1 MTALSAVELDGLDR
15 KATEAFPG
23 LLVRKDLLRVLR
35 SAYGVPTFVIEFL
48 LGKYA
53 ASSDPAVIEQG
64 MDFVRRNLSQ
74 MYVKPDEREV
84 VKARIQQQGTYRII
98 DKVSVVLK
106 EVDDKY
112 WATLHNINQDYVNI
126 DDGLIRA
133 HDRLLMGG
141 IWAEIKLRYDASLV
155 FKNQFRPFVI
165 DDLKPIQLSSRSVSP
180 LIEARSGFTRD
191 EWIDL
196 LLRSLG
202 LEPSLDYFSQRR
214 KLLYLARLIPLVER
228 NYNLIELGPRGT
240 GKSFVYQQI
249 SPYSHLISGGQT
261 TVAQMFVNLAS
272 GQRGLVALWDT
283 VAFDE
288 AAGVRFPD
296 KSGINIMKNYME
308 DGTFS
313 RGREI
318 ITAEGSIVFVGNLDG
333 DIGTI
338 VRTSNLFHP
347 MPKEMD
353 TAFYDRIHAYLPGW
367 EFGKTRDDLYTSH
380 FGFVSDYLAEVF
392 HHLRKTQYMDVAER
406 YVTLGSHVGGRDAK
420 AVRKT
425 VSGLIKL
432 IHPDGNVTREEVH
445 EYVEFGLE
453 LRRRVKEQLKKM
465 GGLEYWDVG
474 FSYTD
479 RETGDERVVGLP
491 ESGGGLIISGE
502 SLPPGSAYT
511 VGIDTSD
518 RAAKKLALFLIQTQ
532 VNPGSGRVIPLGNL
546 SPVMKEALKVA
557 HAYLL
562 GHIKDL
568 GIDRDPKS
576 YDFSVQAVNL
586 NQAKEGSETAIGFF
600 ISLVSAL
607 LERAVDPSSVVM
619 GEMSVKGMLQKV
631 SNLSERLELSRDAG
645 AKRVLIP
652 SENKR
657 DIADV
662 PDELLNRLATA
673 FYTDPLNAAIKAM
686 GLE

>member
-1 MTALSAVELDGLDR
+1 MALQAIVLDELDQ

-23 LLVRKDLLRVLR
+23 LVVRKDLLRVLR
-35 SAYGVPTFVIEFL
+35 SAYGVPIFVIEFL
-48 LGKYA
+48 LGKYC
-53 ASSDPAVIEQG
+53 ASPDPDVIERG
-64 MDFVRRNLSQ
+64 MDFVRQSLSARF
-74 MYVKPDEREV
+74 VKPDEREI
-84 VKARIQQQGTYRII
+84 VKSKIEREGTYQII

-126 DDGLIRA
+126 DSSLLHE

-141 IWAEIKLRYDASLV
+141 VWAEVTLRYDASLK

-165 DDLKPIQLSSRSVSP
+165 DSMRPIQLSNRSVGP
-180 LIEARSGFTRD
+180 IMEARGRFTRE

-202 LEPSLDYFSQRR
+202 MEPTHPYFTPRR
-214 KLLYLARLIPLVER
+214 KLLYLLRLVPLVER
-228 NYNLIELGPRGT
+228 NFNLIELGPRGT

-261 TVAQMFVNLAS
+261 TVAQMFVNLAN

-288 AAGVRFPD
+288 AAGVKFPD
-296 KSGINIMKNYME
+296 KNGINIMKNYME

-313 RGREI
+313 RGKEI
-318 ITAEGSIVFVGNLDG
+318 ISAEGSVVFVGNIDG
-333 DIGTI
+333 DVQTI
-338 VRTSNLFHP
+338 VRTSNLFYP

-367 EFGKTRDDLYTSH
+367 ELGKTRDEMYTNH

-392 HHLRKTQYMDVAER
+392 HQLRKTSYMDLPER
-406 YVTLGSHVGGRDAK
+406 EFELGSQVGGRDAK
-420 AVRKT
+420 AVRKI
-425 VSGLIKL
+425 VSGLVKL
-432 IHPDGNVTREEVH
+432 IHPDGQVRKEEMA
-445 EYVEFGLE
+445 EYIELALE
-453 LRRRVKEQLKKM
+453 MRRRVKEQLKKM

-474 FSYTD
+474 FDYVD
-479 RETGDERVVGLP
+479 RQTGERRVVGLP
-491 ESGGGLIISGE
+491 ESGGGMLITGDV
-502 SLPPGSAYT
+502 LPHGSVYT
-511 VGIDTSD
+511 LGTDRSD
-518 RAAKKLALFLIQTQ
+518 ASARKLALFLIQTQ
-532 VNPGSGRVIPLGNL
+532 MNPGSGRIIPLGSL

-562 GHIKDL
+562 AHTKDL
-568 GIDRDPKS
+568 GIDRDPKQ

-607 LERAVDPSSVVM
+607 LERPVDPTTVVV
-619 GEMSVKGMLQKV
+619 GEMSVSGLLQKV
-631 SNLSERLELSRDAG
+631 ANLTERLELASDSG
-645 AKRVLIP
+645 AKRVLMP

-662 PDELLNRLATA
+662 PDDLLNRIQPV
-673 FYTDPLNAAIKAM
+673 FYTDPMHAAIRA
-686 GLE
+686 LRLD